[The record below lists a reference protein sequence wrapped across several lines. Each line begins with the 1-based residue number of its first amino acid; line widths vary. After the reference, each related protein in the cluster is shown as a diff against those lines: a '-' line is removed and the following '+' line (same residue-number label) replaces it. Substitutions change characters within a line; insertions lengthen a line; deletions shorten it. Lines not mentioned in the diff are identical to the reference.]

1 MKQKSL
7 KNTVRNIV
15 LVVLTLLLAVL
26 TLLNVV
32 FGLGAAVPR
41 FPAVAGPG
49 GAGV

>member
-32 FGLGAAVPR
+32 FALGWEQLFHAFRQSLGQAV
-41 FPAVAGPG
+41 
-49 GAGV
+49 